1 MLPLILKQATAIL
14 VAIGTLSAGM
24 SAEPALAA
32 QPEATHTVD
41 TAADRNVDLPD
52 RIVNGDFSYPNII
65 EYAEP
70 TSLILG
76 EYARWGYVIPSNG
89 TVETDRQTGS
99 KAAKI
104 RDWDAA
110 KFGWRS
116 DSPSGGVSAFSA
128 GTVEIQQD
136 VKQDVGEQFA
146 EIVAEQDKYAIYQDI
161 ATVPGT
167 YLVWTLKHAP
177 RGYQG
182 ASDSDSMQV
191 LIGSTSKQ
199 TPQEAERT
207 TSNGTGKVGEKSTTI
222 TTHATNDR
230 KFHPWETYTGI
241 YKVPEGQTVTRFTFR
256 ALTNSGMSGRTGNLI
271 DDVTFQPMYTLT
283 YDKNGGDGQVPS
295 NKTPNTVTRAV
306 RREDGAT
313 IVRNIAKTGAVQG
326 CQVLYPAG
334 TKITLATLEKDSDC
348 WDSSM
353 LKKTGHHQLGWN
365 TNKNADSAQKTVTM
379 TEGGLAVYAVWQPD
393 TFTVDYNANGGKGT
407 MDAQTATY
415 GVPVTL
421 NRNTFTRD
429 GYTFA
434 GWKTQAD
441 GGTGY
446 ADGAQITPNANITLY
461 AQWTAN
467 KYTVAFD
474 ANGGTGT
481 MNEQTFTYDQAQKL
495 TANKFTRNGYTFT
508 GWKTQPNGGTSYADQ
523 QQVKNLTTQS
533 GGKIT
538 LYAQWT
544 PNGASLRYDK
554 NGGTGT
560 MNVTDGKTDQNVTVS
575 QNKFTRDGY
584 TFTGW
589 NTSADGS
596 GTPYQPGGQFRLS
609 AGGDVLYAQW
619 KADEARL
626 RYDKNNTKAAGT
638 TEDTVGVTDQKVTVS
653 ENGYT
658 YTGYTFTGWNT
669 QKDGKGDTI
678 QPGSQYTLPAGTSTL
693 YAQWQADGARIS
705 YDGNGATGGTTKD
718 TVGNTDQ
725 TVKTAKNG
733 FERTGYTFTG
743 WNTMPD
749 GDGDSYKEN
758 ADYKLPAGG
767 SVLYAQWKANAYKVK
782 YDANTGEGT
791 MGDQSFI
798 YDVEQALSANK
809 FTKPGYTFKGWNTS
823 KTGDGTGYEDRQT
836 VVNLTADNG
845 GRVVLYAQWEANPSR
860 IQYDKN
866 SDKATGETADTVGVT
881 DQTVAVS
888 RNGYQ
893 REGYTFAGWN
903 TKADGTGDAY
913 QPDGQLKLPVDHI
926 TLYAQ
931 WTANPA
937 LLTFDANAD
946 DAEGSTPD
954 INTYYDKTVK
964 LQANGYRRH
973 GYTFTGWNTQP
984 EGSGTAYQPE
994 AKYKVTFNQTFYA
1007 QWQGNPVTVDYN
1019 PNGGD
1024 GNMPRLTGTVG
1035 GICTFH
1041 ANTYERAGYM
1051 FLGWNTKPEGD
1062 GTGYAD
1068 GQTLTCP
1075 ADPLLLYAQWTP
1087 SESNIS
1093 YNANGGTGTTPTTT
1107 GVTDQIVTVSQ
1118 NGFTR
1123 DGYTF
1128 LGWNSKPDGTGYDYQ
1143 PGGDYQLRP
1152 TPTILYAQWQ
1162 AQPATLDY
1170 AANAQDA
1177 TGSTPQTVSQQGEPV
1192 TVNDN
1197 GYQRPGYTFT
1207 GWNTQPDGTGDTLQ
1221 PGTQTTLHPGTNTTV
1236 YAQWTPLPSTI
1247 VYDANHPQATGST
1260 EPTTGVTGQQVEVND
1275 NGYVLDGY
1283 TFTGWNTKT
1292 DGTGDTIQPGDT
1304 MTAPVEG
1311 VTLYAQWQANPATLT
1326 FDGNGGEG
1334 ETPDIEGVTGQA
1346 IGMPANGFTLDGYT
1360 FTGWNTA
1367 KDGTGVGYQPDDQY
1381 TLPAGTGVMYA
1392 QWTPDPASVRF
1403 DPNGGT
1409 GSMDDMHGVTDE
1421 QSKLAKNTFENG
1433 CAKFAGWNTKPDGS
1447 GLSYEDEADWLMR
1460 GDIILYAQWEGDPEC
1475 PTPIQPDEPAEED
1488 KPLAL
1493 TGVGLLGA
1501 AGALLVSLF
1510 IAAAAWL
1517 ASRRQS
1523 HGRHR

>member
-41 TAADRNVDLPD
+41 TAADRNVDLPNH
-52 RIVNGDFSYPNII
+52 IVNGDFSYPNITD
-65 EYAEP
+65 YAAED
-70 TSLILG
+70 SLIFG

-89 TVETDRQTGS
+89 TVETDRQTGD
-99 KAAKI
+99 KAVKI
-104 RDWDAA
+104 RDWDASE
-110 KFGWRS
+110 FGWRS

-161 ATVPGT
+161 ATTPGT

-177 RGYQG
+177 RGYSWQN
-182 ASDSDSMQV
+182 ANDSDSMQV

-199 TPQEAERT
+199 TPQEAERI

-222 TTHATNDR
+222 TTHATEDH

-271 DDVTFQPMYTLT
+271 DDVTFEPMYGLT
-283 YDKNGGDGQVPS
+283 YDANGGDGQVPS

-313 IVRNIAKTGAVQG
+313 IVRNIAKSGAVQG
-326 CQVLYPAG
+326 CQVLYPAS
-334 TKITLATLEKDSDC
+334 TEITLATLEKDSDC

-365 TNKNADSAQKTVTM
+365 TDKNADSAQKTVTM
-379 TEGGLAVYAVWQPD
+379 TEGGLTVYAVWQPD

-467 KYTVAFD
+467 KYTVAF
-474 ANGGTGT
+474 
-481 MNEQTFTYDQAQKL
+481 
-495 TANKFTRNGYTFT
+495 
-508 GWKTQPNGGTSYADQ
+508 
-523 QQVKNLTTQS
+523 
-533 GGKIT
+533 
-538 LYAQWT
+538 
-544 PNGASLRYDK
+544 
-554 NGGTGT
+554 
-560 MNVTDGKTDQNVTVS
+560 
-575 QNKFTRDGY
+575 
-584 TFTGW
+584 
-589 NTSADGS
+589 
-596 GTPYQPGGQFRLS
+596 
-609 AGGDVLYAQW
+609 
-619 KADEARL
+619 
-626 RYDKNNTKAAGT
+626 
-638 TEDTVGVTDQKVTVS
+638 
-653 ENGYT
+653 
-658 YTGYTFTGWNT
+658 
-669 QKDGKGDTI
+669 
-678 QPGSQYTLPAGTSTL
+678 
-693 YAQWQADGARIS
+693 
-705 YDGNGATGGTTKD
+705 
-718 TVGNTDQ
+718 
-725 TVKTAKNG
+725 
-733 FERTGYTFTG
+733 
-743 WNTMPD
+743 
-749 GDGDSYKEN
+749 
-758 ADYKLPAGG
+758 
-767 SVLYAQWKANAYKVK
+767 
-782 YDANTGEGT
+782 
-791 MGDQSFI
+791 
-798 YDVEQALSANK
+798 
-809 FTKPGYTFKGWNTS
+809 
-823 KTGDGTGYEDRQT
+823 
-836 VVNLTADNG
+836 
-845 GRVVLYAQWEANPSR
+845 
-860 IQYDKN
+860 
-866 SDKATGETADTVGVT
+866 
-881 DQTVAVS
+881 
-888 RNGYQ
+888 
-893 REGYTFAGWN
+893 
-903 TKADGTGDAY
+903 
-913 QPDGQLKLPVDHI
+913 
-926 TLYAQ
+926 
-931 WTANPA
+931 
-937 LLTFDANAD
+937 
-946 DAEGSTPD
+946 
-954 INTYYDKTVK
+954 
-964 LQANGYRRH
+964 
-973 GYTFTGWNTQP
+973 
-984 EGSGTAYQPE
+984 
-994 AKYKVTFNQTFYA
+994 
-1007 QWQGNPVTVDYN
+1007 
-1019 PNGGD
+1019 
-1024 GNMPRLTGTVG
+1024 
-1035 GICTFH
+1035 
-1041 ANTYERAGYM
+1041 
-1051 FLGWNTKPEGD
+1051 
-1062 GTGYAD
+1062 
-1068 GQTLTCP
+1068 
-1075 ADPLLLYAQWTP
+1075 
-1087 SESNIS
+1087 
-1093 YNANGGTGTTPTTT
+1093 NANGGTGTTPTTT

-1207 GWNTQPDGTGDTLQ
+1207 GWNTQPDGNGDTLQ

-1247 VYDANHPQATGST
+1247 TYDANHPQATGST
-1260 EPTTGVTGQQVEVND
+1260 EPTTGVTGQQVEVNA
-1275 NGYVLDGY
+1275 NGFTLDGY

-1311 VTLYAQWQANPATLT
+1311 VTLYAQWEANPATLT

-1334 ETPDIEGVTGQA
+1334 ETPAIEGVTDQTVG
-1346 IGMPANGFTLDGYT
+1346 IPANGYALDGYT
-1360 FTGWNTA
+1360 FTGWNTE

-1381 TLPAGTGVMYA
+1381 VMPAGNTIMYA
-1392 QWTPDPASVRF
+1392 QWTPNPASVRF

-1421 QSKLAKNTFENG
+1421 QSTLTKNKFENG

-1447 GLSYEDEADWLMR
+1447 GLSYEDEADWQMR

-1475 PTPIQPDEPAEED
+1475 PTPTQPDEPAEED

-1501 AGALLVSLF
+1501 AGALLVSLL

-1517 ASRRQS
+1517 ASRRQP